1 MGLSCC
7 KKLFALSR
15 GTNTKHIDDFCLFC
29 LHFLEA
35 KTKLNYI
42 KNHVK
47 IHFFLNIGMS
57 SKDTK
62 KLEFNRYQKSD
73 KAQFIIYA
81 ELESL
86 IKKVD

>member
-1 MGLSCC
+1 M
-7 KKLFALSR
+7 
-15 GTNTKHIDDFCLFC
+15 
-29 LHFLEA
+29 
-35 KTKLNYI
+35 
-42 KNHVK
+42 K